1 GIAMLSRKMEIFPN
15 IEKSKRISPE
25 IKKIILRENVK
36 SLLVIPLYYQN
47 EALGAITIGFTYNS
61 EFPDDEKEL
70 FQTIGTSISLALAN
84 ARQFERL
91 ESLATYDN
99 LTDLPNRNALNQDC
113 LIAIKENSNKKDCL
127 GLILIDLD
135 RFKEINDTLGHDVGD
150 ELLKK
155 VAIRIKRSVR
165 EEDTVA
171 RIGGDEF
178 TVILSAL
185 KDDIDASKV
194 AQKIVEA
201 VRPPFNVCGNEI
213 FITISIG
220 IAVGDT
226 QNSDGKLLTKQ
237 ADTALYRAKNLGR
250 NTFQFFTPELDAKAK
265 DKLFISNSLHR
276 ALDANE
282 FELYY
287 QPQVDVKGDMIVG
300 FEALLRWHHPTS
312 GELEP
317 DRFIPLLEETGLINP
332 VGRWIFNTA
341 SNQMKLWLD
350 DGLVSPE
357 STMSVN
363 LSVHQMRDN
372 EFPLFVASAIK
383 SLDLAAKHLIIEI
396 TETSLMA
403 DNPRI
408 LTFLQALQQLG
419 IKISMDD
426 FGTGYSSLSYLKKFP
441 IDHLK
446 IDRSFI
452 ADILDDPSDASIV
465 QAIIAMA
472 RSLGLTIIAEGVD
485 AQDKLKILRNLGCDI
500 YQGYFYSKP
509 LPAKEIEDRFLIPQ
523 QKLALSPHNSN
534 IYRTGK
540 SSNSKLH

>member
-1 GIAMLSRKMEIFPN
+1 LHLAISHDQAFDEEFRLQTPLGILTWVKTNARSLYDEAGNTTGFLATFTDITEQRKVE
-15 IEKSKRISPE
+15 SQ
-25 IKKIILRENVK
+25 LRELAEYDPLTGLLNRTFFNSHLQSAFDRSGRSGNVI
-36 SLLVIPLYYQN
+36 LLFL
-47 EALGAITIGFTYNS
+47 
-61 EFPDDEKEL
+61 
-70 FQTIGTSISLALAN
+70 
-84 ARQFERL
+84 
-91 ESLATYDN
+91 
-99 LTDLPNRNALNQDC
+99 
-113 LIAIKENSNKKDCL
+113 
-127 GLILIDLD
+127 DLD
-135 RFKEINDTLGHDVGD
+135 GFKEINDTLGHDVGD